1 MIQQKPPKNPCYK
14 FFCEPCSF
22 RCNNKK
28 DFNRHLNTTK
38 HKKGIIGVNGIKTE
52 KNKIYKCN
60 ICNKKYKHKSGL
72 YRHKK
77 ICKSDDGQLAE
88 LAKKLAKVSHTH
100 FHCECGKSYKHASS
114 LSKHKSKCTY
124 LQDEDNKKDYTDE
137 IVPTNNVEILLKALL
152 EKNNDIL
159 EENKILREKI
169 STMEFGNTMI
179 NSNNNSFN
187 INMFLNEKCKNAM
200 NIEDF
205 VEKIKL
211 TLEDLQFTKENGYAK
226 GISNIFIKNLNDM
239 DITER
244 PIHCSDQ
251 KRLQFYVKNDNEWS
265 KDKNNEK
272 IDNTIEKVSRKQ
284 LKSIQDW
291 VEANP
296 NYTESDSKL
305 DEYFTLVRSITQP
318 NDDKNLKNIKRKV
331 GENVKLEKSENNLEK
346 SENVK

>member
-1 MIQQKPPKNPCYK
+1 MKQMKHENIQSKK
-14 FFCEPCSF
+14 FICST
-22 RCNNKK
+22 CSYHTNKRSEYH
-28 DFNRHLNTTK
+28 RHLNTNK
-38 HKKGIIGVNGIKTE
+38 HKKRQYETKKSPT
-52 KNKIYKCN
+52 CN
-60 ICNKKYKHKSGL
+60 ICNKQFSSRTTL
-72 YRHKK
+72 WRHKK
-77 ICKSDDGQLAE
+77 QCKLENNNHSSCDDVSQ
-88 LAKKLAKVSHTH
+88 KLAKISHST
-100 FHCECGKSYKHASS
+100 FFCECGKSYKHASS
-114 LSKHKSKCTY
+114 LSKHKTKCKY
-124 LQDEDNKKDYTDE
+124 LQSVSENTEKNE
-137 IVPTNNVEILLKALL
+137 IISTRNVEKLLEKLI

-159 EENKILREKI
+159 EENKELRSEIKKLKL
-169 STMEFGNTMI
+169 GNTMI
-179 NSNNNSFN
+179 NSNNTNSNNSFN

-272 IDNTIEKVSRKQ
+272 IDNTIEKVSLKQ
-284 LKSIQDW
+284 LKSLRDW
-291 VEANP
+291 VKENP
-296 NYTESDSKL
+296 NYMESEAKMN
-305 DEYFTLVRSITQP
+305 EYFTLVRSTTQP

-331 GENVKLEKSENNLEK
+331 GENVKLEK
-346 SENVK
+346 

>member
-1 MIQQKPPKNPCYK
+1 MIQQKTPKNLYYK

-38 HKKGIIGVNGIKTE
+38 HKKGVLGVNGIKSE

-77 ICKSDDGQLAE
+77 ICKIDDGMLAK
-88 LAKKLAKVSHTH
+88 LAKKLAKVSHAN

-114 LSKHKSKCTY
+114 LSKHKSKCVY
-124 LQDEDNKKDYTDE
+124 LQDEGAKKYYTDE
-137 IVPTNNVEILLKALL
+137 IIPTNNVEILLKNILQENKAIHQ
-152 EKNNDIL
+152 KNDSIL
-159 EENKILREKI
+159 EENKILRQEIKNLKL
-169 STMEFGNTMI
+169 GNTMI

-211 TLEDLQFTKENGYAK
+211 TLEDLQFTKENGYTK

-251 KRLQFYVKNDNEWS
+251 KRLQFYVKNENEWS

-272 IDNTIEKVSRKQ
+272 IDNSIQQVSVKQ

-296 NYTESDSKL
+296 DYLESTAKTE
-305 DEYFTLVRSITQP
+305 EYFTLVRSITQP
-318 NDDKNLKNIKRKV
+318 NDDKNLNNIKRKV
-331 GENVKLEKSENNLEK
+331 GENVKIDK
-346 SENVK
+346 

>member
-1 MIQQKPPKNPCYK
+1 MIQQKTPKNLYYK

-38 HKKGIIGVNGIKTE
+38 HKKGILGVNGIKSE
-52 KNKIYKCN
+52 KDKIYKCN

-77 ICKSDDGQLAE
+77 ICKIDDDMLAK
-88 LAKKLAKVSHTH
+88 LAKKLAKVSHAN

-114 LSKHKSKCTY
+114 LSKHKSKCVY
-124 LQDEDNKKDYTDE
+124 LQDEGAKKYYTDE
-137 IVPTNNVEILLKALL
+137 IIPTNNVEILLKNIL
-152 EKNNDIL
+152 EENKAIHKKNDSIL
-159 EENKILREKI
+159 EENKILRQEIKNLKL
-169 STMEFGNTMI
+169 GNTMI

-211 TLEDLQFTKENGYAK
+211 TLEDLQFTKENGYTK

-239 DITER
+239 DVTER

-251 KRLQFYVKNDNEWS
+251 KRLQFYVKNENEWS

-272 IDNTIEKVSRKQ
+272 IDNSIQQVSVKQ

-296 NYTESDSKL
+296 DYLESTAKTE
-305 DEYFTLVRSITQP
+305 EYFTLVRSITQP

-331 GENVKLEKSENNLEK
+331 GENVKIDK
-346 SENVK
+346 

>member
-1 MIQQKPPKNPCYK
+1 MIQQKTPKNLYYK
-14 FFCEPCSF
+14 FFCDPCSF

-38 HKKGIIGVNGIKTE
+38 HKKGILGVNGIKSE

-77 ICKSDDGQLAE
+77 ICKIDDGMLVK
-88 LAKKLAKVSHTH
+88 LAKKLAKVSHAN

-114 LSKHKSKCTY
+114 LSKHKSKCVY
-124 LQDEDNKKDYTDE
+124 LQDVGAKKYYTDE
-137 IVPTNNVEILLKALL
+137 IIPTNNVEILLKNILQENKAIHQ
-152 EKNNDIL
+152 KNDSIL
-159 EENKILREKI
+159 EENKILREEIKNLKL
-169 STMEFGNTMI
+169 GNTMI

-211 TLEDLQFTKENGYAK
+211 TLEDLQFTKENGYTK

-251 KRLQFYVKNDNEWS
+251 KRLQFYVKNENEWS

-272 IDNTIEKVSRKQ
+272 IDNSIQQVSVKQ

-296 NYTESDSKL
+296 DYTETDAKME
-305 DEYFTLVRSITQP
+305 EYFTLVRSITQP
-318 NDDKNLKNIKRKV
+318 NDDKNLNNIKRKV
-331 GENVKLEKSENNLEK
+331 GENVKIDK
-346 SENVK
+346 

>member
-1 MIQQKPPKNPCYK
+1 M
-14 FFCEPCSF
+14 
-22 RCNNKK
+22 
-28 DFNRHLNTTK
+28 
-38 HKKGIIGVNGIKTE
+38 
-52 KNKIYKCN
+52 
-60 ICNKKYKHKSGL
+60 
-72 YRHKK
+72 
-77 ICKSDDGQLAE
+77 LAK
-88 LAKKLAKVSHTH
+88 LAKKLAKVSHAN

-114 LSKHKSKCTY
+114 LSKHKSKCVY
-124 LQDEDNKKDYTDE
+124 LQDEGAKKYYTDE
-137 IVPTNNVEILLKALL
+137 IIPTNNVEILLKNILQENKAIHQ
-152 EKNNDIL
+152 KNDSIL
-159 EENKILREKI
+159 EENKILRQEIKNLKL
-169 STMEFGNTMI
+169 GNTMI

-211 TLEDLQFTKENGYAK
+211 TLEDLQFTKENGYTK

-251 KRLQFYVKNDNEWS
+251 KRLQFYVKNENEWS

-272 IDNTIEKVSRKQ
+272 IDNSIQQVSVKQ

-296 NYTESDSKL
+296 DYLESTAKTE
-305 DEYFTLVRSITQP
+305 EYFTLVRSITHICLTTAAV
-318 NDDKNLKNIKRKV
+318 DDTTSRAATVRLSSAAERTLLSLCDLAHTHSFACHLLLTTALAKTTATTVALHSAFNTSTSANTTSTDFSCLNHYIII
-331 GENVKLEKSENNLEK
+331 LEKKLI
-346 SENVK
+346 